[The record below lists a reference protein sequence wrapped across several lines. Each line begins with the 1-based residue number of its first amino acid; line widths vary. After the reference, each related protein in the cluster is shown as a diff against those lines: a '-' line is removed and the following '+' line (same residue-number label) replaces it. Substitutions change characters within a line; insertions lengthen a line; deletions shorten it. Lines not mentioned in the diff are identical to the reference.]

1 MLPPGSRAPLCPYFP
16 RVPWEAPGLGPLA
29 MALHKR
35 VCSPELFGATAH
47 LRESPADIETGHKL
61 QKGAGDRIK
70 AKLVL
75 QGNSDRSSR
84 VKEYPLFCSFS
95 FCLSFIPGLI
105 LKKVL

>member
-1 MLPPGSRAPLCPYFP
+1 MAP
-16 RVPWEAPGLGPLA
+16 R
-29 MALHKR
+29 KR
-35 VCSPELFGATAH
+35 VCSPELLGVTAR

-84 VKEYPLFCSFS
+84 VKEYSLFCSFS
-95 FCLSFIPGLI
+95 FCHLYLVSFSNIFESKFDKTLI
-105 LKKVL
+105 YIKDE